1 MVFGNK
7 IIEKKRFFHA
17 WKCEKKIDC
26 LPWGKEPSPAC
37 GKWSVKAS
45 KHDLGEHPHLK
56 GNCPF
61 CGRSIRL
68 NTHGK
73 VHTYTEREAAQ
84 RMAEILNKEAYQ

>member
-1 MVFGNK
+1 M
-7 IIEKKRFFHA
+7 ILETDSSEKKRFFHA

-26 LPWGKEPSPAC
+26 QPWGKPPQPAC

-45 KHDLGEHPHLK
+45 KWRLGEQRHLK

-73 VHTYTEREAAQ
+73 VYTYESRQAAQQHCDALNREA
-84 RMAEILNKEAYQ
+84 E